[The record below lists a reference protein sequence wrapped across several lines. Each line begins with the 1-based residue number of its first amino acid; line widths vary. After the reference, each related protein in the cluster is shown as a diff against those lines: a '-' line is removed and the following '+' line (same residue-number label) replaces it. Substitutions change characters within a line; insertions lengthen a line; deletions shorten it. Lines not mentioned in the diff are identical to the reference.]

1 MKKIVSIL
9 MMLSLMLSCT
19 VMASA
24 AEINSYKNIR
34 ATMIS
39 YGMPEE
45 IVNSLPD
52 AEIVKYSNIGQ
63 DSVTKHYYKFTEAES
78 DSNVYRSANAPAYTV
93 EEITEAECMAALATL
108 DAAQPRGTIKESYM
122 ATTINA
128 TPLGGRRYL
137 MSATYDWLSTPWFR
151 LTDYFAL
158 TIHDCM
164 VLVPDT
170 EYTLEQNDYVS
181 IYTGGNINTNSWDD
195 SLYASGVGGHC
206 MAMHWLES
214 DDYYTY
220 FNFRGYMSF
229 EAEIAEVGSN
239 GIVNFAAYI
248 TYAHQTLVP
257 SIGLSVSLPKSVSA
271 SITPTVSFDY
281 LTDQEN
287 WTHIE

>member
-1 MKKIVSIL
+1 MKKIISIL
-9 MMLSLMLSCT
+9 MVLSLMLSCT

-24 AEINSYKNIR
+24 AELTPNNAIR
-34 ATMIS
+34 ETMIS
-39 YGMPEE
+39 YGMPKKIVNALPDEE
-45 IVNSLPD
+45 I
-52 AEIVKYSNIGQ
+52 AKYANIEQ
-63 DSVTKHYYKFTEAES
+63 DSVVKKYYRFTENES
-78 DSNVYRSANAPAYTV
+78 ETSVYSSSKTPAYTV
-93 EEITEAECMAALATL
+93 EEVTEAECMAALAAL
-108 DAAQPRGTIKESYM
+108 DTVQPRGTIKESYM
-122 ATTINA
+122 ETTINA
-128 TPLGGRRYL
+128 SPLGGRRYL
-137 MSATYDWLSTPWFR
+137 MSATYDWLSTPWFQ

-181 IYTGGNINTNSWDD
+181 IYTGGNIRTNSWED

-206 MAMHWLES
+206 MSVHWIPS

-229 EAEIAEVGSN
+229 EAEIAEVGAN
-239 GIVNFAAYI
+239 GIVNYAAYI

-257 SIGLSVSLPKSVSA
+257 AIGISVSLPKSVSA

-287 WTHIE
+287 WTHRE

>member
-1 MKKIVSIL
+1 MKKIISIL
-9 MMLSLMLSCT
+9 MILSLMLSCT

-24 AEINSYKNIR
+24 AEITPNDAIR
-34 ATMIS
+34 EAMIS

-45 IVNSLPD
+45 IVKALPD
-52 AEIVKYSNIGQ
+52 TEISKYANIGQ
-63 DSVTKHYYKFTEAES
+63 DSVIKRYYKFTENES
-78 DSNVYRSANAPAYTV
+78 ETSVYSSTSTPAYTV
-93 EEITEAECMAALATL
+93 EEVTEAECMAALATL
-108 DAAQPRGTIKESYM
+108 DTAQPYGTIKESYM

-128 TPLGGRRYL
+128 TPIEGRRYL
-137 MSATYDWLSTPWFR
+137 MSATYDWLSTPWFK

-181 IYTGGNINTNSWDD
+181 IYTGGTVKTNSWTD

-206 MAMHWLES
+206 MAVHWIPS

-220 FNFRGYMSF
+220 YNFRGYMSF

-271 SITPTVSFDY
+271 SITPTASFDY
-281 LTDQEN
+281 LTDQKN
-287 WTHIE
+287 WTHRE